1 MSGRS
6 LSPRGRIALF
16 VALVLIGLAYI
27 AAFVWFKR
35 HSVDFIERERD
46 MRAVLA
52 TAKIESPTFAW
63 TFEQGSPALAM
74 LGGGWQLPDPHAIWT
89 ERGGGVIYLPA
100 GVAAGSKIEAKFDG
114 HLNPSDQGMRVLLLA
129 NGNTIG
135 DWRLTHESWQIVDDA
150 TLPERVNDNVPWRL
164 QFVIERP
171 PYPLWRGYESGL
183 LAYGIHLRGLRTV
196 DRAVSES
203 PPAE

>member
-52 TAKIESPTFAW
+52 TAKTESPTFAW

-74 LGGGWQLPDPHAIWT
+74 LGGGWQLPDPHAY
-89 ERGGGVIYLPA
+89 GQS
-100 GVAAGSKIEAKFDG
+100 AAA
-114 HLNPSDQGMRVLLLA
+114 A
-129 NGNTIG
+129 
-135 DWRLTHESWQIVDDA
+135 
-150 TLPERVNDNVPWRL
+150 
-164 QFVIERP
+164 
-171 PYPLWRGYESGL
+171 
-183 LAYGIHLRGLRTV
+183 
-196 DRAVSES
+196 
-203 PPAE
+203 